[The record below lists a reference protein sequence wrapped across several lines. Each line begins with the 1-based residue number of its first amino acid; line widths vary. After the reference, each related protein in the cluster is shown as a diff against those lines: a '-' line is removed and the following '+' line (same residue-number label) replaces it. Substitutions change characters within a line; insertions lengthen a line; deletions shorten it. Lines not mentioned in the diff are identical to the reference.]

1 MAKKDKGTLY
11 KEKMFQFI
19 NERDQMSVKDYM
31 ALPAGLRLLTKKQV
45 IRRARTKRQRNARK
59 IRRINSK

>member
-1 MAKKDKGTLY
+1 MPKKDKGTLY

-19 NERDQMSVKDYM
+19 NERDQISTKDYM
-31 ALPAGLRLLTKKQV
+31 TLPAGLRLLTKKQV